1 MNKGWLT
8 MKRRDFLKQSFILGA
23 AGLIAPVPKVYSA
36 SADGYSGR
44 LLVTLQVDGGWDVTS
59 FCDPKMNV
67 AGEQDI
73 NNWANTAETQT
84 AGNLSYAPFA
94 DNAAFFDKYYQD
106 MLIINGVDAQTNSH
120 STGVLHNWSGRNS
133 SGYPSITAMFAAHN
147 APDQPLSYI
156 NSGGFAYTADLIRFG
171 RLEDADALR
180 QLLVPEKESDEV
192 YIRSPSDM
200 ERIREYRNQRHT
212 RLLSDPTII
221 NRYQENL
228 AAYDSALQS
237 KSSLS
242 DFENFIPANEDI
254 QPNERVTA
262 NVNSDLKRQMQMSLA
277 AFSGGI
283 CSAADLFTRGYD
295 THSDHDALHASLFS
309 HLTDSIDFFWTS
321 AESAGLA
328 DRITLLIG
336 SDFGR
341 TPHYNS
347 QQGKDHWPIG
357 SMIVMQS
364 DPNWGDRSVGLTDP
378 LHNAL
383 PLNPDT
389 LAVDADNSTIIYPK
403 HVHKALR
410 QLLNLEGTE
419 LDLRFP
425 FNNTESFA
433 FFS

>member
-1 MNKGWLT
+1 

-36 SADGYSGR
+36 PADGYSGR

-73 NNWANTAETQT
+73 NNWANTAEIQT

-156 NSGGFAYTADLIRFG
+156 NSGGFAYTADLIRFS

-254 QPNERVTA
+254 QPNERVTD

-295 THSDHDALHASLFS
+295 THADHDSLHASLFS

-321 AESAGLA
+321 AEDAGLA

-341 TPHYNS
+341 TPNYNS
-347 QQGKDHWPIG
+347 DMGKD
-357 SMIVMQS
+357 
-364 DPNWGDRSVGLTDP
+364 
-378 LHNAL
+378 
-383 PLNPDT
+383 
-389 LAVDADNSTIIYPK
+389 
-403 HVHKALR
+403 
-410 QLLNLEGTE
+410 
-419 LDLRFP
+419 
-425 FNNTESFA
+425 
-433 FFS
+433 

>member
-1 MNKGWLT
+1 

-36 SADGYSGR
+36 PADGYSGR

-73 NNWANTAETQT
+73 NNWANTAEIQT

-156 NSGGFAYTADLIRFG
+156 NSGGFAYTADLIRFS

-254 QPNERVTA
+254 QPNERVTD

-295 THSDHDALHASLFS
+295 THADHDSLHASLFS

-321 AESAGLA
+321 AEDAGLA

-341 TPHYNS
+341 TPNYNS
-347 QQGKDHWPIG
+347 DMGKDHWPIG
-357 SMIVMQS
+357 SFIVMES
-364 DPNWGDRSVGLTDP
+364 SPSWGNRVVGETDEG
-378 LHNAL
+378 HNAYAI
-383 PLNPDT
+383 NPST
-389 LAVDADNSTIIYPK
+389 LLRDDDNGTVIYPA
-403 HVHKALR
+403 HFHKAFRRYLG
-410 QLLNLEGTE
+410 LEESSVDQDFQFLTTE
-419 LDLRFP
+419 DFD
-425 FNNTESFA
+425 
-433 FFS
+433 FFG